1 MSKKLDAVLAKIQ
14 KDYKIEVK
22 SAEETCK
29 VDVIPTDSPS
39 INYVLSGGIPLGR
52 LLSVHGS
59 YSSGKSSLASYLAG
73 QLQKKMP
80 EGRRGI
86 LYFDLEYSFTP
97 SFSHSFGLDT
107 ENNFIILQPTSGED
121 MFEIAKELID
131 TGEICMVIVDS
142 ISVLASKAQLED
154 PNKATFGGSAK
165 TTSNGLKYLMPYC
178 NKNKCSLFLIAQE
191 RDNVGCVSPETSINW
206 KYL

>member
-52 LLSVHGS
+52 VLSVHGS
-59 YSSGKSSLASYLAG
+59 YSSGKSSLAAYLGG

-80 EGRRGI
+80 EGRRQI
-86 LYFDLEYSFTP
+86 LYFDLEYSFVP
-97 SFSHSFGLDT
+97 EFAQSFGLDT

-121 MFEIAKELID
+121 LFEIAKEIVD
-131 TGEICMVIVDS
+131 TGEVSMMVIDS
-142 ISVLASKAQLED
+142 ISVISSKAQVED
-154 PNKATFGGSAK
+154 PNKANFGAAAK
-165 TTSNGLKYLMPYC
+165 ATSNGIRYLVPYL
-178 NKNKCSLFLIAQE
+178 NKNKCTLYLIAQE
-191 RDNVGCVSPETSINW
+191 RDNVGCVDPNTEVCW
-206 KYL
+206 EYL

>member
-22 SAEETCK
+22 LAEEACK

-59 YSSGKSSLASYLAG
+59 YSSGKSSLAAYLAG

-80 EGRRGI
+80 EGRRQI
-86 LYFDLEYSFTP
+86 LYFDLEYSFVP
-97 SFSHSFGLDT
+97 EFAHSFGLDT

-121 MFEIAKELID
+121 LFEIAKELID
-131 TGEICMVIVDS
+131 TGEICMVIIDS
-142 ISVLASKAQLED
+142 ISVLASKSQLED
-154 PNKATFGGSAK
+154 PNKASFGGSAR
-165 TTSNGLKYLMPYC
+165 TVSNGLKFLAPYL

-191 RDNVGCVSPETSINW
+191 RDNVGCVDANTEVCW